1 MEVNVSVISV
11 FSDIYDLKSLIKE
24 PTCHENPNKL
34 FCIDLI
40 LTNKPRSFQQSCV
53 IETGLFD
60 FHKMTVT
67 IMTTEGSEL

>member
-11 FSDIYDLKSLIKE
+11 FSNIYDLKSLIKE

-34 FCIDLI
+34 SCIDLI

-53 IETGLFD
+53 IEIGLSD

-67 IMTTEGSEL
+67 IMTNESSEL

>member
-11 FSDIYDLKSLIKE
+11 FSNIYDLKSLIKE

-34 FCIDLI
+34 SCIDLI

-53 IETGLFD
+53 IETGLSD

-67 IMTTEGSEL
+67 IMTNESSEL